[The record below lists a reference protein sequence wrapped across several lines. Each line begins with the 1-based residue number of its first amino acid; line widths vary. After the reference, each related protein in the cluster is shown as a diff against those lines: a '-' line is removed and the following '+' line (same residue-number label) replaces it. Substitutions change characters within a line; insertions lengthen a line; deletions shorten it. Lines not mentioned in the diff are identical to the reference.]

1 VGSVTYKLKLS
12 AHSAIHLVVH
22 VSQLRLAEGF
32 KGQVSSQLPSDMVKY
47 QVPLQILNTRL
58 VTRGDNQVSQV
69 LIKGLNSQMIWQHG
83 RTMRRWSKAFQ
94 LHLLGDKQLL
104 KGGRMSVLVVH

>member
-1 VGSVTYKLKLS
+1 VGSVAYKLKLS
-12 AHSAIHLVVH
+12 AHSTIHLVVH

-47 QVPLQILNTRL
+47 QVPLQILNTKL

-69 LIKGLNSQMIWQHG
+69 LIK
-83 RTMRRWSKAFQ
+83 WSELPNDLATWEDHEV
-94 LHLLGDKQLL
+94 LKQ
-104 KGGRMSVLVVH
+104 SFSTAPA